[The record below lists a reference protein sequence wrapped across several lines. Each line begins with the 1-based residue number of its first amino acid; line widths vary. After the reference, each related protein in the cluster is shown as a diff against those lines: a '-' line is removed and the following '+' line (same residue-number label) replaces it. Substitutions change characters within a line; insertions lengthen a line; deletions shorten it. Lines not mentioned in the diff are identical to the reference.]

1 MLMQKGNF
9 DFQNYERSSYEKNF
23 SVILEEF
30 KFLQFSITEVSLLYY
45 LLYNMKTSLQK
56 KKFKIKMCLKINKIS
71 SIKV

>member
-9 DFQNYERSSYEKNF
+9 DLQNYERSSYEKNF

-56 KKFKIKMCLKINKIS
+56 KKIQNKNVS
-71 SIKV
+71 

>member
-1 MLMQKGNF
+1 MQKGNF
-9 DFQNYERSSYEKNF
+9 DLQNYERSSYEKNF